1 MVEADRADGVEVAQV
16 VLVRRVRAVP
26 GHDVQRRMVDRC
38 APQAAFE
45 LGDQLEVTVHVLEC
59 RMRGLEVAWV
69 GQAVGADRAEVG
81 QLQQRA
87 VVLADVAAARAVGQF
102 HPEAHAT
109 RDHRDLLRLDLDHA
123 HLGQQAQRAQLGH
136 DQQLAIGV
144 VEIAADH
151 VAVGRVQMDAHTR
164 VRIGRTVATHGVQAF
179 DEVGRQLRQRQ
190 RAPAQLVRRGR
201 LCAEITLQ
209 LRLRERGELA
219 VGDRRAYPVQPAAA
233 IAAARRGK
241 RGAGQLFGVQAVGHL
256 LRRVLPDRQ
265 CTGHGLGGEFVA
277 ETGLVAAGGEGG
289 GHGNSRDCRP
299 AAGTTMWTGKSGGRP
314 TFPADRT
321 TRRGGSGRTRCYRTA
336 R

>member
-1 MVEADRADGVEVAQV
+1 MQHQEDRRVRVVVTDRADGVEAAQIVA
-16 VLVRRVRAVP
+16 VRRVVAVP
-26 GHDVQRRMVDRC
+26 GHHVQRRMVDRC

-164 VRIGRTVATHGVQAF
+164 VRIGRTVATHAGSSAA
-179 DEVGRQLRQRQ
+179 GSAR
-190 RAPAQLVRRGR
+190 PAVRRNH
-201 LCAEITLQ
+201 T
-209 LRLRERGELA
+209 
-219 VGDRRAYPVQPAAA
+219 AAA
-233 IAAARRGK
+233 
-241 RGAGQLFGVQAVGHL
+241 
-256 LRRVLPDRQ
+256 
-265 CTGHGLGGEFVA
+265 
-277 ETGLVAAGGEGG
+277 
-289 GHGNSRDCRP
+289 
-299 AAGTTMWTGKSGGRP
+299 
-314 TFPADRT
+314 
-321 TRRGGSGRTRCYRTA
+321 TA
-336 R
+336 RTG

>member
-1 MVEADRADGVEVAQV
+1 MHQAHELAGDVAVEPRRAERVLCHQPARREDREVHVAGARCVAGRMQHQEDRRVRVVVTDRADGVEAAQIVA
-16 VLVRRVRAVP
+16 VRRVVAVP
-26 GHDVQRRMVDRC
+26 GHHVQRRMVDRC

-241 RGAGQLFGVQAVGHL
+241 RGAGQLAPATASVANS
-256 LRRVLPDRQ
+256 LPKPD
-265 CTGHGLGGEFVA
+265 
-277 ETGLVAAGGEGG
+277 
-289 GHGNSRDCRP
+289 
-299 AAGTTMWTGKSGGRP
+299 W
-314 TFPADRT
+314 
-321 TRRGGSGRTRCYRTA
+321 
-336 R
+336 